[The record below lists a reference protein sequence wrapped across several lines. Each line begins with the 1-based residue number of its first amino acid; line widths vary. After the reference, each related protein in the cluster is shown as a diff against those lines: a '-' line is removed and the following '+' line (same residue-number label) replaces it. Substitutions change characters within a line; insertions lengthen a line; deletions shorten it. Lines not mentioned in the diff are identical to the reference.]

1 MKLLD
6 GIGHVFLAIDA
17 WAHKW
22 QSGPSM
28 RELNER
34 IVQAQGEVNKSAEHA
49 AFAEREIQKTNKI
62 RQENQI
68 AGVIRHSLGIGYG
81 DKHR

>member
-6 GIGHVFLAIDA
+6 GIRHVFLAIDA
-17 WAHKW
+17 WAHRW

-28 RELNER
+28 RELNDR
-34 IVQAQGEVNKSAEHA
+34 IVQAQGEVEKSAQHA
-49 AFAEREIQKTNKI
+49 AYAEQEIQETKRI

>member
-1 MKLLD
+1 MRLLD
-6 GIGHVFLAIDA
+6 WISHVLLTIDA

-22 QSGPSM
+22 QGGPSM
-28 RELNER
+28 RELNGRIDRAQVEVER
-34 IVQAQGEVNKSAEHA
+34 SAQHA
-49 AFAEREIQKTNKI
+49 AYAKEEIEQTKRI

-68 AGVIRHSLGIGYG
+68 AATIRHSLGIGYG